1 MVLPWKLTEKIYE
14 IEEYLDRIMYI
25 WGLMYDKGDIS
36 VPWETD
42 ELVNLSGGSW
52 TGGSPFRKNVAPF
65 VGRLLK

>member
-1 MVLPWKLTEKIYE
+1 
-14 IEEYLDRIMYI
+14 
-25 WGLMYDKGDIS
+25 MYDKGDIS

-52 TGGSPFRKNVAPF
+52 TGGSPFRKNVAPL